1 MTNTQIIEG
10 RASRRLFE
18 ELGLRPIINGRSF
31 STKCGGSLMD
41 PEVVDA
47 MREASRHYFRI
58 EDLQEAASKIISEV
72 TGAEAGYVTSG
83 ASAALTLSMAACI
96 TGLDP
101 GKMNRL
107 PDTVGMANEVI
118 VQRGHRNDYD
128 HALRAAGAR
137 VREVGFAYATFAY
150 ELEESIT
157 PQTAAVFWLA
167 GIRDG
172 SLSLPEVVGIAH
184 RHRVPVIVDAS
195 PQLPPRE
202 NLRRFISEGADLVA
216 FSGGKHIRGPQATGV
231 LCGRKD
237 LILAAALQHQDMDV
251 FPETWSYRELIASG
265 KLSGPPHHGIGRGF
279 KVGKEEIIGLLI
291 ALKRYMERDMEAE
304 IREWHDIVRFLA
316 SKINRIPGLHAETA
330 MHDES
335 RPLPAVQLTID
346 RALKAFDAHQLINAL
361 QAEDPMICVFE
372 AHASKGLI
380 VIYPDALR
388 AGDAQIIV
396 DRLAAIMRA
405 QHG

>member
-1 MTNTQIIEG
+1 MMDRTV
-10 RASRRLFE
+10 SR
-18 ELGLRPIINGRSF
+18 ELLKEFGLRPVINGRSF

-41 PEVVDA
+41 SEVMEA
-47 MREASRHYFRI
+47 MRQASQHYFRI
-58 EDLQEAASKIISEV
+58 EDLQDVASRTIAEV

-83 ASAALTLSMAACI
+83 ASAALTLAMSACI

-107 PDTVGMANEVI
+107 PDTTGMANEVI
-118 VQRGHRNDYD
+118 IQRGHRNDYD
-128 HALRAAGAR
+128 HGLRAAGAK
-137 VREVGFAYATFAY
+137 VRDVGYGYATFPY
-150 ELEESIT
+150 EVEEAIT
-157 PQTAAVFWLA
+157 SQTAAIFWLA

-172 SLSLPEVVGIAH
+172 SLGLPEVVNIAH
-184 RHRVPVIVDAS
+184 RHQVPVIVDAS

-265 KLSGPPHHGIGRGF
+265 RLPGPPHHGIGRGF
-279 KVGKEEIIGLLI
+279 KVGKEEIVGLLV
-291 ALKRYMERDMEAE
+291 ALKRYMERDVEAE
-304 IREWHDIVRFLA
+304 IREWHEVVRALT
-316 SKINRIPGLHAETA
+316 KEINSIPGLHAEAA
-330 MHDES
+330 MPEGES
-335 RPLPAVQLTID
+335 RPLPAVHLTLD
-346 RALKAFDAHQLINAL
+346 RSIETFDAHQLINAL
-361 QAEDPMICVFE
+361 QAGDPMICVFE

-380 VIYPDALR
+380 VIYPDALCP
-388 AGDAQIIV
+388 GDTQIIV
-396 DRLAAIMRA
+396 DRLSTIMRA

>member
-1 MTNTQIIEG
+1 MQTIDG
-10 RASRRLFE
+10 AGSRRLFE
-18 ELGLRPIINGRSF
+18 ELGLRQVINGRSF

-47 MREASRHYFRI
+47 MREASQHYFRI
-58 EDLQEAASKIISEV
+58 EDLQETASQVIADV
-72 TGAEAGYVTSG
+72 TGAEAGYITSG

-107 PDTVGMANEVI
+107 PDTAGMTNEVI
-118 VQRGHRNDYD
+118 IQRGHRNDYD
-128 HALRAAGAR
+128 HALRAAGAK
-137 VREVGFAYATFAY
+137 VRDVGYAYATFAY
-150 ELEESIT
+150 ELEEAIT
-157 PQTAAVFWLA
+157 SQTAAVFWLA

-172 SLSLPEVVGIAH
+172 SLSLPEVVRIAH

-202 NLRRFISEGADLVA
+202 NLRRFIAEGADLVA

-265 KLSGPPHHGIGRGF
+265 RLPGPPHHGIGRGF
-279 KVGKEEIIGLLI
+279 KVGKEEIIGLLV
-291 ALKRYMERDMEAE
+291 ALKRYMARDVDAE
-304 IREWHDIVRFLA
+304 IREWHNVVRFLA
-316 SKINRIPGLHAETA
+316 NEINRISGLHAEPS
-330 MHDES
+330 MHEDES
-335 RPLPAVQLTID
+335 RPLPAVHITID
-346 RALKAFDAHQLINAL
+346 RAVEKLDAHRLINAL
-361 QAEDPMICVFE
+361 QEGDPRVCVFE
-372 AHASKGLI
+372 AHASKGLV

-388 AGDAQIIV
+388 PGDAQIIV
-396 DRLAAIMRA
+396 NRLSAIMHA
-405 QHG
+405 QHGS